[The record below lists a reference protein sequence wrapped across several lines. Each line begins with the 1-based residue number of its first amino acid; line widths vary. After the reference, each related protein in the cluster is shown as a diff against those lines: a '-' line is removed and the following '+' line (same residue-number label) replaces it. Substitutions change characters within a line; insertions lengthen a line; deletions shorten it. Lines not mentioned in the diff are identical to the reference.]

1 MARSRFLV
9 ASMIGALVLMRG
21 ETFIETIEEDAI
33 AVIVVFR
40 GTATVTRQR
49 AGAQVGLHIT
59 PRCGEPVF
67 LTSPGSYCVAAKD
80 HVPAPVRHCSAAACP
95 LSSTLC
101 TAATLN
107 CPLKVAASGSASQ
120 IIVLRSAFAVLTP
133 PKF

>member
-1 MARSRFLV
+1 MRNALLDLFHGLRHQV
-9 ASMIGALVLMRG
+9 GALVLMRG
-21 ETFIETIEEDAI
+21 ENFIETM

-80 HVPAPVRHCSAAACP
+80 HVVGVRM
-95 LSSTLC
+95 LRKGT
-101 TAATLN
+101 
-107 CPLKVAASGSASQ
+107 VADAG
-120 IIVLRSAFAVLTP
+120 R
-133 PKF
+133 